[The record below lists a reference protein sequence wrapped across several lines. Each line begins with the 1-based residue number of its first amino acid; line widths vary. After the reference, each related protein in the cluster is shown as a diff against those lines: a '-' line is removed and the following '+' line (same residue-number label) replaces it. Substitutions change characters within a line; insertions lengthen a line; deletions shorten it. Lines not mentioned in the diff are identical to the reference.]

1 MDKILNIVKTLEKS
15 ESLDDQYYYT
25 LIHDSVAALLDRE
38 INQLFQLLYRID
50 ISEQAVKKVFLENN
64 DKTHISEQLTHLIIE
79 RIKQKIALR
88 KKYSPKDNPEY

>member
-38 INQLFQLLYRID
+38 INQLFQCDRAVEIID
-50 ISEQAVKKVFLENN
+50 
-64 DKTHISEQLTHLIIE
+64 
-79 RIKQKIALR
+79 
-88 KKYSPKDNPEY
+88 